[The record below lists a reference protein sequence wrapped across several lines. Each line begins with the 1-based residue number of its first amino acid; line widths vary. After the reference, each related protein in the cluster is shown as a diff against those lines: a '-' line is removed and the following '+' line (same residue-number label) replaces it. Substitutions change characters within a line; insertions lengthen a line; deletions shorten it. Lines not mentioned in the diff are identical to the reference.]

1 MQRAQRKF
9 ECSLGIRFHYRL
21 NGELVGSCQRQFSE
35 PQRDTYS
42 RRTDSHNRTSGRSL
56 LLYSQSIEPQY
67 RSGRLFREY
76 RDHANSERLR
86 CPGSIV
92 ERRLGVCIRTSHE
105 RQLVRYCEFNFANT
119 HRELHHRRPK
129 CAGHSIRRHRS
140 FYDVSEPFL
149 AQLRNLRIAGDQPAD
164 NYD

>member
-9 ECSLGIRFHYRL
+9 ECSLGIRFDYRL

-42 RRTDSHNRTSGRSL
+42 CRTDSHNRASGRGL
-56 LLYSQSIEPQY
+56 LLYSQSIERQY
-67 RSGRLFREY
+67 RPGRVFREY

-86 CPGSIV
+86 GPGGIV
-92 ERRLGVCIRTSHE
+92 ERRVGVRIRTGHE
-105 RQLVRYCEFNFANT
+105 RQLVRYREFNFANT

-129 CAGHSIRRHRS
+129 CAGHSIRCHWS
-140 FYDVSEPFL
+140 FYDVPEPFL
-149 AQLRNLRIAGDQPAD
+149 AQLWNIRIAGHRPAD